1 MQTITEDERQFL
13 MRLLLQAF
21 MDQPASTE
29 KVISILRKVGGVDKR
44 IIVEECPRCGILIRP
59 EGGHRCGSCGRDI

>member
-1 MQTITEDERQFL
+1 MRVITEDERQFL

-29 KVISILRKVGGVDKR
+29 KVISILRKIGGVDKR
-44 IIVEECPRCGILIRP
+44 VIVEEMT
-59 EGGHRCGSCGRDI
+59 